1 MKPTDDPDLIARVEL
16 ETWERCATGYVDG
29 FGALVSEAIT
39 PLLDAACVGARS
51 RVLDVGTGPG
61 LVAAA
66 VRDRQATAGRP
77 KGSVKKK
84 LGRPKGRSVARRQS
98 IGEGSARL
106 LSGMRNYQ
114 SELIEVR
121 DRLEAEISALSKAMN
136 ALGA

>member
-1 MKPTDDPDLIARVEL
+1 MAKQKRIKCPKCDRRFSMPAHLARHL
-16 ETWERCATGYVDG
+16 GTIHKRKAKK
-29 FGALVSEAIT
+29 
-39 PLLDAACVGARS
+39 
-51 RVLDVGTGPG
+51 RVAKKRT
-61 LVAAA
+61 VAKRK
-66 VRDRQATAGRP
+66 VGRP